1 VEGFLI
7 FISYRRGESAG
18 YAGRLHES
26 LERRLGDGHIFRD
39 VDELEP
45 GQDFV
50 DAIAARLRDCAACLV
65 MIGAEWLLVTDRSD
79 RRRLEQAND
88 YVRLEIEAALAR
100 PDLLVVPVL
109 VEGAAMPS
117 AEDLPASIRA
127 LSRRH
132 ALSLR
137 DETWDSDVDRLVAIL
152 EKRIGRRT
160 IAGEIGAVSRLP
172 RLLPGR
178 AAAWAALAVALI
190 AAAMFLTRSAAPPDM
205 AATAPAPG
213 ASAAGSSVA
222 GGSGTISP
230 ARALTLPRLAEAAH
244 GGLIYTILSGDAA
257 SRGGNTALRFRI
269 RLSNEGRY
277 PVNFADIYFR
287 FAVPGQTISAAGGL
301 NEIVE
306 GHSIKQGVISFDLP
320 AAMERGVLQIVV
332 QDTVIEIPLDIK
344 ITNAPSSV
352 DTVDTGDAL
361 SRAQVM
367 AVATKPVS
375 IEGGDVDYT
384 LERVIAR
391 TFTNTLRII
400 VTVRA
405 ANNGRYQ
412 WYLGSSALRLVV
424 DGQPLAPF
432 DTPETVVE
440 PSSSASGD
448 FQFDVP
454 SRTRRLTVRVT
465 EPKAES
471 AFDLPFAQ

>member
-18 YAGRLHES
+18 YAGRLHEA

-50 DAIAARLRDCAACLV
+50 DAISARLRDCAACLV
-65 MIGAEWLLVTDRSD
+65 MIGSEWLLVTDRTD

-109 VEGAAMPS
+109 VEGATMPS
-117 AEDLPASIRA
+117 AEDLPESIRA

-137 DETWDSDVDRLVAIL
+137 DETWDADVDRLVTIL

-160 IAGEIGAVSRLP
+160 LTSEVSGVSRLP
-172 RLLPGR
+172 RLLSGR
-178 AAAWAALAVALI
+178 AAAWAALVAASI
-190 AAAMFLTRSAAPPDM
+190 AAAMFLTRSNGAPETDM
-205 AATAPAPG
+205 TAPAPP
-213 ASAAGSSVA
+213 ASDSSSVA
-222 GGSGTISP
+222 
-230 ARALTLPRLAEAAH
+230 ARAAVTGPIRALALPRQVEAAH
-244 GGLIYTILSGDAA
+244 GGLIYTVLSGDAA
-257 SRGGNTALRFRI
+257 SNGGTTTLRLRM

-287 FAVPGQTISAAGGL
+287 FAVPGQTRSATGGL

-306 GHSIKQGVISFDLP
+306 GHSIKQGIISFDIP
-320 AAMERGVLQIVV
+320 AATERGVLQIVV
-332 QDTVIEIPLDIK
+332 QDRVIEIPLDLK
-344 ITNAPSSV
+344 ITSVPSSV
-352 DTVDTGDAL
+352 DTADTGDAL
-361 SRAQVM
+361 SHAQIA
-367 AVATKPVS
+367 AVTAKPVP

-384 LERVIAR
+384 IDRIIAR
-391 TFTNTLRII
+391 RFTNALRII
-400 VTVRA
+400 ATVRA

-412 WYLGSSALRLVV
+412 WYFGSSAIRLVV

-432 DTPETVVE
+432 ESPETVVE
-440 PSSSASGD
+440 PSSSVSGD
-448 FQFDVP
+448 FQFDLP
-454 SRTRRLTVRVT
+454 PGTRRIIVRVT
-465 EPKAES
+465 EPKAEA
-471 AFDLPFAQ
+471 AFELPFPQ